1 MHYRPTDSAGMLLH
15 PDIEYLQG
23 DTHCMGNFMNN
34 FRSKMYRFMQGRYG
48 VDQFN
53 RFLFGCSIAFLL
65 LSIFAGNFMYVL
77 ALACLIY
84 SYFRMLS
91 KNTQKRYK
99 ENLMY
104 VGCTK
109 HIRGW

>member
-1 MHYRPTDSAGMLLH
+1 MA
-15 PDIEYLQG
+15 
-23 DTHCMGNFMNN
+23 NFMNN

-53 RFLFGCSIAFLL
+53 RFLFGCSIACLL
-65 LSIFAGNFMYVL
+65 LSIFLGNFMYLVAL
-77 ALACLIY
+77 ALLVY

-91 KNTQKRYK
+91 KNSGKRYK

-109 HIRGW
+109 HIRSFLIHGSSDLRRERHTIFTDVKNADRI